1 MTNTKLGTRK
11 ICKVNYSYS
20 ISLPKVWLDN
30 AGLKQ
35 NELVSLYMNNK
46 NELVI
51 KPHRNDVIET
61 VQ

>member
-20 ISLPKVWLDN
+20 ISLPKIWLDN
-30 AGLKQ
+30 AGLKE
-35 NELVSLYMNNK
+35 NKLVSLYMNNK
-46 NELVI
+46 KELVLR
-51 KPHRNDVIET
+51 PHRNDVIET